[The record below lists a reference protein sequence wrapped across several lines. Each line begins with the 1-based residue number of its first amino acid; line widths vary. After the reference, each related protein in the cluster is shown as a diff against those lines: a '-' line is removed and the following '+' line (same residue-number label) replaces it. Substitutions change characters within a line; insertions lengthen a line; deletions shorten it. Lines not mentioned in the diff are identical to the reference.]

1 MKKILT
7 GNYTVSQ
14 AVKLSRV
21 EVIAAYP
28 ITPQTSVVEKLSEW
42 NASGELKARFIKV
55 ESEHSAMAS
64 CIGASAAGA
73 RVFTATS
80 AQGLALMH
88 ELLHWTVGARL
99 PIVLVN
105 VNRAMAA
112 PWTVWCDH
120 NDSLAQRDTGW
131 LQFYCESN
139 QEVLDSVIQAYRIS
153 EEIQLPSM
161 IMMDGF
167 FLSHTSE
174 PVDIPDQK
182 DVDTYLPR
190 REAPYTLDVD
200 DPHTFYGGTVP
211 QYYAEMRYKIQKTME
226 EARGVVNKAAL
237 EFKETFGRSYNP
249 LEFYRTEDAGTLIVS
264 SGTMAGTARCVVDEL
279 RDEGY
284 SVGAARIR
292 IFRPFPVE
300 EIRQAFGGVH
310 KVGVIDRNISFG
322 QTGIIFQ
329 EIKSVLYTEKERP
342 LLFGFIAGLGG
353 RDVTMPTI
361 RRAFEYMN
369 THDEPEEPVLWLD
382 IKR

>member
-1 MKKILT
+1 M
-7 GNYTVSQ
+7 
-14 AVKLSRV
+14 

-42 NASGELKARFIKV
+42 DAKGELKARFIKV

-88 ELLHWTVGARL
+88 ELLFWAVGARL

-112 PWTVWCDH
+112 PWTIWCDH

-153 EEIQLPSM
+153 EQIQLPSM

-174 PVDIPDQK
+174 AVDLPDQER
-182 DVDTYLPR
+182 VNAYLPK
-190 REAPYTLDVD
+190 REAEYMLNVD

-211 QYYAEMRYKIQKTME
+211 KYYAEMRYKIQEAME
-226 EARGVVNKAAL
+226 EANIVVKKAASD
-237 EFKETFGRSYNP
+237 FKEAFGREYDS
-249 LEFYRTEDAGTLIVS
+249 LELYQTEDAETVLIS
-264 SGTMAGTARCVVDEL
+264 SGTMAGTTRCVVDEL
-279 RDEGY
+279 RDEGCK
-284 SVGAARIR
+284 VGAVRVR
-292 IFRPFPVE
+292 MFRPFPTE
-300 EIRQAFGGVH
+300 EIRHVLGKVR

-322 QTGIIFQ
+322 QSGVFFQ
-329 EIKSVLYTEKERP
+329 EIQSVMYAEKERP

-353 RDVTMPTI
+353 RDVTMGTI
-361 RRAFEYMN
+361 RKAYEYMS
-369 THDEPEEPVLWLD
+369 THDKPEETILWLD
-382 IKR
+382 VKR

>member
-7 GNYTVSQ
+7 GNYTVSY

-42 NASGELKARFIKV
+42 DASGELNARFIKV

-88 ELLHWTVGARL
+88 ELLFWAVGARL

-112 PWTVWCDH
+112 PWTIWCDH

-153 EEIQLPSM
+153 EQIQLPSM

-174 PVDIPDQK
+174 PVDLPAQER
-182 DVDTYLPR
+182 VDAYLPKR
-190 REAPYTLDVD
+190 DTEYMLNVD
-200 DPHTFYGGTVP
+200 DPHTFYGGTIP
-211 QYYAEMRYKIQKTME
+211 KYYAEMRYKIQEAME
-226 EARGVVNKAAL
+226 GAKGVVKKAARD
-237 EFKETFGRSYNP
+237 FKETFGREYDS
-249 LEFYRTEDAGTLIVS
+249 LEIYQAEDAETVLIS
-264 SGTMAGTARCVVDEL
+264 SGTMAGTTRCVVDEL
-279 RDEGY
+279 RNEGHK
-284 SVGAARIR
+284 VGAVRIR
-292 IFRPFPVE
+292 MFRPFPEE
-300 EIRQAFGGVH
+300 EIRQLLGNVV

-322 QTGIIFQ
+322 QSGIFFQ
-329 EIKSVLYTEKERP
+329 EIKSVLYKEKERP

-353 RDVTMPTI
+353 RDVTLDTI
-361 RRAFEYMN
+361 RRAFDYMSA
-369 THDEPEEPVLWLD
+369 HDEPEATILWLD
-382 IKR
+382 IKK